1 MCLSLNFSVKPKCC
15 TGTEEME
22 RIFLWR
28 KAGAVHV
35 SEYLL
40 SEKLVFKVDLEN
52 ISLIKL

>member
-1 MCLSLNFSVKPKCC
+1 MLHWHWRN
-15 TGTEEME
+15 GED
-22 RIFLWR
+22 FLWR

-40 SEKLVFKVDLEN
+40 SDKLVFKVDLEN